1 MCDLNRCLVKTTWLC
16 MTFNFKVVIPTTV
29 YLFLKGIFLLL
40 TNLSVGI
47 LDKIY
52 SLKVL
57 SHTESALKLGSVVKK
72 NIKIYTTLFR
82 RRLTHLYFCCTA
94 EFFHVHFH
102 FFHIAILPGISNKV
116 SRNHYPF
123 KICHVLLTYCFS
135 AHKNISPTS
144 YLPAAPLPALLKKL
158 MSILRAF
165 QPILLQKRRN
175 IS

>member
-1 MCDLNRCLVKTTWLC
+1 

-29 YLFLKGIFLLL
+29 YLYLKGIFLLL

-47 LDKIY
+47 LDKIS

-57 SHTESALKLGSVVKK
+57 SHTESAVKLGSVVKK

-94 EFFHVHFH
+94 EFFHVHFN

-123 KICHVLLTYCFS
+123 KICHVLLTY
-135 AHKNISPTS
+135 KNISPTS

-165 QPILLQKRRN
+165 QPILLQKRRI